1 MKQANLALFFFFV
14 MACLFAQAQDA
25 EQKQQYSLKPYF
37 LVLLKTGPNRT
48 QDSITLAH
56 IQKGHLEN
64 INRLAAEGVLNVAGP
79 FIDTGN
85 LRGIFVFDCSTE
97 DSVVTMLNADPS
109 IKAGRLAYEIHPW
122 MTQRGTCF
130 K

>member
-1 MKQANLALFFFFV
+1 MRKAHLVFLSCFSLA
-14 MACLFAQAQDA
+14 CQFALAQDA
-25 EQKQQYSLKPYF
+25 DQKLQYHLKPYF
-37 LVLLKTGPNRT
+37 LVLLKTGPNRS
-48 QDSITLAH
+48 QDSATLAH

-64 INRLAAEGVLNVAGP
+64 INRLAAEGMLNVAGP
-79 FIDTGN
+79 FIDTGS

-97 DSVVTMLNADPS
+97 DSVITMLNADPS
-109 IKAGRLAYEIHPW
+109 IKAGRLSYEIHPW